1 MEHLTLVQY
10 PQGDCGPWIQEKIQA
25 LESLEWSGAEEP
37 FPSAPDTYM
46 SSFVLLEGS
55 LAVCHVA
62 VRKSRLR
69 HRGREYSAYGLS
81 EVVTH
86 PDHRRQG
93 LASQLIRRAAH
104 FMAAQEPDIS
114 IFTCEE
120 GRVPLY
126 ARAGWERAKNV
137 CLVGGTK
144 EKPLRS
150 DAFQL
155 ATMIRLF
162 SDRAQAHRADFENT
176 DLVLEL
182 GEGRLW

>member
-1 MEHLTLVQY
+1 MTLNQY
-10 PQGDCGPWIQEKIQA
+10 PQTCCDASIKEKIQA
-25 LESLEWSGAEEP
+25 LEELEWSGSADEA
-37 FPSAPDTYM
+37 FPSNPDTHV
-46 SSFVLLEGS
+46 SSFVLLDGS

-69 HRGREYSAYGLS
+69 HRGQEYTAYGLS
-81 EVVTH
+81 EVITH
-86 PDHRRQG
+86 PDYRRQG
-93 LASQLIRRAAH
+93 LASQLIRQAAH
-104 FMAAQEPDIS
+104 FIAAQKPDIS

-120 GRVPLY
+120 GKVPLY
-126 ARAGWERAKNV
+126 ARVGWERAKNV

-150 DAFQL
+150 DGFQL
-155 ATMIRLF
+155 ATMVRFF

-182 GEGRLW
+182 GEDQLW

>member
-46 SSFVLLEGS
+46 SSFVLLDGS

-69 HRGREYSAYGLS
+69 HRGQEYAAYGLS

-86 PDHRRQG
+86 PDYRRQG
-93 LASQLIRRAAH
+93 LALQLIRRAAH
-104 FMAAQEPDIS
+104 FIAAQKPDIS

-120 GRVPLY
+120 GTVNLY

-155 ATMIRLF
+155 ETMIRLF